1 MGGRKPALTG
11 TKAAALALYRDGKT
25 PVKDVCATL
34 GVSRS
39 AFYRF
44 LERQDARENGRAG
57 TSY

>member
-1 MGGRKPALTG
+1 VGGRKPALTG

-39 AFYRF
+39 ASYRF
-44 LERQDARENGRAG
+44 LSLRKGDGKSGAG
-57 TSY
+57 T